1 MEIKFNYF
9 WGILGFMGLL
19 GYVLENPNYYVFFIF
34 FLFFLIPIFNK
45 TGQDKDAKQAQKE
58 TSVTEELKSYNRY
71 NLGIWLGSAILIVDS
86 LVMIIWKT
94 MNDIMAI
101 GILLGIIV
109 YISSFFTYIGMEKH
123 NREERLRKIGTTAA
137 TYSWYFT
144 LIFLCFLV
152 VNMFW
157 AQNWHNTAEI
167 LGLTIFVMV
176 STMISV
182 NTYLNFKGDI
192 E

>member
-45 TGQDKDAKQAQKE
+45 TGQGKDAEQAKKE

-86 LVMIIWKT
+86 LVLIIWKT

-109 YISSFFTYIGMEKH
+109 YVSSFLTYIGMKKH
-123 NREERLRKIGTTAA
+123 NREERLRKIGTTTA
-137 TYSWYFT
+137 TYS
-144 LIFLCFLV
+144 
-152 VNMFW
+152 
-157 AQNWHNTAEI
+157 
-167 LGLTIFVMV
+167 
-176 STMISV
+176 
-182 NTYLNFKGDI
+182 
-192 E
+192 

>member
-9 WGILGFMGLL
+9 WGILGVMGLL
-19 GYVLENPNYYVFFIF
+19 GYVLENPIYYVLFAF
-34 FLFFLIPIFNK
+34 FLLFLIPIFNK
-45 TGQDKDAKQAQKE
+45 SGQNEDTKPAKRE
-58 TSVTEELKSYNRY
+58 TSITEEIKSYNRY
-71 NLGIWLGSAILIVDS
+71 NWGMWLGSAILMVDS
-86 LVMIIWKT
+86 LVLIIWKT
-94 MNDIMAI
+94 MNDVMAL
-101 GILLGIIV
+101 GILLGIIF

-123 NREERLRKIGTTAA
+123 HREERLRKIGTTAA

-144 LIFLCFLV
+144 LVFLCFLV

-167 LGLTIFVMV
+167 LGLTIFIMV
-176 STMISV
+176 TTMISA